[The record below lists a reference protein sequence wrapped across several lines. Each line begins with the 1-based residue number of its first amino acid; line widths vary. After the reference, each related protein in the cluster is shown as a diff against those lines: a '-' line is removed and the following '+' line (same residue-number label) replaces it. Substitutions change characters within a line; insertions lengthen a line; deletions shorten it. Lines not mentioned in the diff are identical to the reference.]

1 MENIF
6 RKEEF
11 DWGQNYL
18 ARTEGSA
25 KAALKWELDLS
36 ECKMSVQS
44 IELDVG
50 SATYE
55 NGRVIWQLCGGSVC
69 LLPMSG
75 ECFEWFIL
83 YMLCNPHIFANVFRY
98 YFAK

>member
-1 MENIF
+1 MSNGDEVIKGWENGVCEIENIF

-11 DWGQNYL
+11 DWGQTYL
-18 ARTEGSA
+18 ARTEGAA
-25 KAALKWELDLS
+25 KASLKWELDLS

-75 ECFEWFIL
+75 E
-83 YMLCNPHIFANVFRY
+83 R
-98 YFAK
+98 